1 MINNP
6 VHQVQSEVREIVNL
20 LMQRPITE
28 EIAMRVEAIEGFEH
42 LEVMDSEWVGF
53 AEDEYMAGE
62 EHGRLEYKLILRL
75 GNHVELH
82 KLGMLYTGDTDFVLD
97 GEPGDI
103 RVKPRPDIV
112 FVASSRLKKSK
123 GYIYGAPDLAI
134 EIISPTERPGKI
146 QKKLGQYL
154 EFGVKQVWH
163 VYPDSREIVV
173 HSPDNTSKTYRI
185 GDTISGGDLLPGFVL
200 NVGQLFED

>member
-1 MINNP
+1 MITNP
-6 VHQVQSEVREIVNL
+6 VQQVQSEVREIVNL

-28 EIAMRVEAIEGFEH
+28 EIALRVEAIEGFEH
-42 LEVMDSEWVGF
+42 LEVMDGEWVGF
-53 AEDEYMAGE
+53 GEDEYMAGE

-75 GNHVELH
+75 GNHVEQH

-97 GEPGDI
+97 GEPGNI
-103 RVKPRPDIV
+103 RVKPRPDIA

-123 GYIYGAPDLAI
+123 GYIHGAPDLAV
-134 EIISPTERPGKI
+134 EIISPTERPGQI

-173 HSPDNTSKTYRI
+173 HFPDNTSKTYRVS
-185 GDTISGGDLLPGFVL
+185 DTISGGDLLPGFTL